1 MSCQITFFRRAL
13 IVALLVVSAGPL
25 CNRAL
30 GLSPGWPAGPVPT
43 PLPTPPTTATPSPAP
58 SPTPAPTATPSPTPI
73 PPSYVQIITQETPRY
88 QYRDQST
95 PTTNPSSPYG
105 PYTCV
110 VALYLNSNDPV
121 QFQLVRTFEPRLPN
135 NLYAAS
141 QLVSS
146 PGVTTQYTDATHLAT
161 VLTTLTVYPHP
172 ENPYGRETLSF
183 YSLDSHSTATLIKA
197 VSIMVYPI
205 SSAKIYNTFISNPP
219 SSNPSPTPPTPNP
232 TISPYPKSSPYPI
245 PYPSPI
251 AGSSPTN
258 PLVDFTGDAARL
270 NVEIDN
276 AYPGGTTWVVVY
288 PNSAPA
294 SVQEVANSRQ
304 TAPGSDLVAQR
315 NVFIEVGTAKNIS
328 GGLLFPA
335 SAVRTTYTVKVIQF
349 RPPYYPP
356 TFQETL
362 ATASFSV
369 VSSSFNINSQ
379 VGKLTP

>member
-1 MSCQITFFRRAL
+1 MSYLKTFFCRAL
-13 IVALLVVSAGPL
+13 TVGFLAISAGTVS
-25 CNRAL
+25 NRAF

-43 PLPTPPTTATPSPAP
+43 PLSTPPTTPTPSPAP
-58 SPTPAPTATPSPTPI
+58 SPTPTPTATPDPTPI
-73 PPSYVQIITQETPRY
+73 PPSYVQIVTQETPRY

-95 PTTNPSSPYG
+95 PTTSPASPYG

-110 VALYLNSNDPV
+110 VALYLNSDDPV
-121 QFQLVRTFEPRLPN
+121 QFELLRTFEPRFPN
-135 NLYAAS
+135 DLYGPS
-141 QLVSS
+141 QIVSS
-146 PGVTTQYTDATHLAT
+146 PSVTAQYTSASHLAT

-205 SSAKIYNTFISNPP
+205 SSAKIYNAFIPNPP

-245 PYPSPI
+245 PYPSPVP
-251 AGSSPTN
+251 AGSPTN
-258 PLVDFTGDAARL
+258 PLVDFTGDTARL

-276 AYPGGTTWVVVY
+276 AYPGGITWVVVF
-288 PNSAPA
+288 PNSSPA

-304 TAPGSDLVAQR
+304 TAPSGDLVAQR
-315 NVFIEVGTAKNIS
+315 NVFIEVGTAKSNS
-328 GGLLFPA
+328 GGLLFPT
-335 SAVRTTYTVKVIQF
+335 SAVRKTYTVKVIQF

-369 VSSSFNINSQ
+369 VSSSFNINTQ